1 MVCFLSVSVYKILSS
16 TGMGLLDV
24 AHMKIYIKQ
33 NIKVSSIQKKEGGSD
48 RSVSN
53 DKFSL
58 VTLHELAM
66 NVRESILYFRI

>member
-1 MVCFLSVSVYKILSS
+1 
-16 TGMGLLDV
+16 
-24 AHMKIYIKQ
+24 MKIYIKQ

-53 DKFSL
+53 DKFSS
-58 VTLHELAM
+58 VTLHDLAI